1 MKTKLSIILLLV
13 SYAAFGQYYNISMGM
28 SLASQQWEPE
38 PNRGSVKAVM
48 MGLNAHFGYD
58 FKFWKYFYYGFRVG
72 YDQTGIE
79 YHNPYYN
86 QSFSYLEL
94 QQILKIKTSYSP
106 VYFGIGG
113 YGGIL
118 MSQSEFFNNQ
128 SQNLPR
134 SKYLFYDYG
143 IEPVIGAELMLN
155 FFKIYTQV
163 EYKFGFPDI
172 YKPENLS
179 IKNRSILI
187 LLGISF
193 YVL

>member
-1 MKTKLSIILLLV
+1 MKTKLGIILVLLNFT
-13 SYAAFGQYYNISMGM
+13 AFGQYYNISLGM

-38 PNRGSVKAVM
+38 PNRGSIKTVM

-58 FKFWKYFYYGFRVG
+58 WHFLKYFYYGVRVG

-79 YHNPYYN
+79 YRNPYYN

-94 QQILKIKTSYSP
+94 QQIIKIKVSYSP
-106 VYFGIGG
+106 VYFGLGG
-113 YGGIL
+113 YGGLL
-118 MSQSEFFNNQ
+118 MSRSEFVNNQ
-128 SQNLPR
+128 VQNLPR
-134 SKYLFYDYG
+134 SQYLSYDYG
-143 IEPVIGAELMLN
+143 IEPIIGAELTLD
-155 FFKIYTQV
+155 FFKIFSQV

-172 YKPENLS
+172 YKPGDIN

>member
-1 MKTKLSIILLLV
+1 MKTKLVIISLLV
-13 SYAAFGQYYNISMGM
+13 GFTAFGQYYNISLGM

-38 PNRGSVKAVM
+38 PNRGSVKALM
-48 MGLNAHFGYD
+48 LGFNAHFGYD
-58 FKFWKYFYYGFRVG
+58 WKFLKYFYYGFRVG

-94 QQILKIKTSYSP
+94 QQILKIKVSYSP

-118 MSQSEFFNNQ
+118 MSRSEFVNNQ
-128 SQNLPR
+128 VQNLPR
-134 SKYLFYDYG
+134 SQYLSYDYG
-143 IEPVIGAELMLN
+143 IEPIIGAELTLD
-155 FFKIYTQV
+155 FFKIFSQV

-172 YKPENLS
+172 YKPGDIN